1 MIGKGGTLPVPLFGV
16 SSLGNT
22 TLASSGSSISFTTNQ
37 AINPGESALHVLTN
51 GVAANSAFFDPS
63 NQGFGTTA
71 YSFATNWV
79 QVVKYRNYPTGLAAG
94 TSLQWVGAGT
104 YTAGATAYSM
114 KIYGNSSLAKTDVL
128 SGTLA
133 ANGAYYSTNNSTF
146 LTGTRFNTSPR
157 STFAWICITSGNA
170 NAPLN
175 GLGQSGLATATY
187 TSVFNTG
194 NATDATRPQM
204 TSAVVAFGLQN
215 QYPGTGVYCLQRH
228 GVGVT
233 ILATTWLFVSP

>member
-1 MIGKGGTLPVPLFGV
+1 
-16 SSLGNT
+16 
-22 TLASSGSSISFTTNQ
+22 LASAGSSISFTTNQ
-37 AINPGESALHVLTN
+37 AILPGESALHVLTN
-51 GVAANSAFFDPS
+51 GVAANSNFFDPS
-63 NQGFGTTA
+63 NQGLATTA

-79 QVVKYRNYPTGLAAG
+79 QLVKYRNYPTGLAAG
-94 TSLQWVGAGT
+94 TSLSWVGAGT
-104 YTAGATAYSM
+104 YTAGATAASIR
-114 KIYGNSSLAKTDVL
+114 IYGNSSLAITDVL

-133 ANGAYYSTNNSTF
+133 ANAAYYSTSNSTF

-157 STFAWICITSGNA
+157 STFTWICLTSGNA

-187 TSVFNTG
+187 SIVFNTG
-194 NATDATRPQM
+194 NANDATRPQM

-215 QYPGTGVYCLQRH
+215 QYPGTSVYCLQRH

-233 ILATTWLFVSP
+233 ALATTWLFVAP